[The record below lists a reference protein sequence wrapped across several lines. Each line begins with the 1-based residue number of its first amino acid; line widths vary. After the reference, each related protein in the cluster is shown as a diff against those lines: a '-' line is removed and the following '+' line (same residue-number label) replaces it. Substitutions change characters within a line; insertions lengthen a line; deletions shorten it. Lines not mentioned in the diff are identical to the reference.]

1 MDGDSG
7 RMGDI
12 LGIAWGAQGNFD
24 FAQLAAVGGLFAALA
39 GITLTLVQLHL
50 FRRQLKLEALIQIMD
65 SNREIVSLGFEHPD
79 LWRALD
85 CQDRAVLA
93 EEATTQR
100 RYLQL
105 WTNHMQVMWAA
116 WRLGLVSGSEW
127 QAYRLDLAEG
137 LKSPA
142 LRAHWESVARYYPR
156 EFQRLVT
163 RLSGSVK
170 S

>member
-1 MDGDSG
+1 
-7 RMGDI
+7 MGDI
-12 LGIAWGAQGNFD
+12 LGIAWGGLGSFD
-24 FAQLAAVGGLFAALA
+24 FAQLATLGGLFAALA
-39 GITLTLVQLHL
+39 GITLTFVQLHL

-65 SNREIVSLGFEHPD
+65 SNRAIVSLGFEHPE

-85 CQDRAVLA
+85 LQEGAILA
-93 EEATTQR
+93 GEAMAQR

-127 QAYRLDLAEG
+127 QAYRLDMAEG

-142 LRAHWESVARYYPR
+142 LRAHWASVARYYPG
-156 EFQRLVT
+156 EFQKLVT
-163 RLSGSVK
+163 RLSVSVE